1 MMSYDLL
8 QCHVTM
14 CHASPVQEIAEE
26 TWMKYLLRN
35 QSVVVREFQ
44 GQLKSTLVC
53 PHCNGLSKIFDPFMF
68 LSLPLPIKKTRT
80 IYVSVVKAEP
90 GQPIVKVGREGEREE
105 KGEERMEVG
114 GGGGG
119 VGERMR

>member
-1 MMSYDLL
+1 
-8 QCHVTM
+8 
-14 CHASPVQEIAEE
+14 
-26 TWMKYLLRN
+26 MKYLLRN

-90 GQPIVKVGREGEREE
+90 GQPIVKVGGERERDRKKAIQLLQHCYFE
-105 KGEERMEVG
+105 QGLGNVECFLLLAWEFPACVHL
-114 GGGGG
+114 
-119 VGERMR
+119 